1 MRKRQGLLAV
11 LALLFI
17 VILGGCGGG
26 DTTLSDLERTAEQF
40 NAALQTPMRPIPSAP
55 AALSGSVT

>member
-40 NAALQTPMRPIPSAP
+40 NAAP
-55 AALSGSVT
+55 ADTHET